1 MDTQNKI
8 TNFHNALSTSLIERD
23 EEATC
28 VLVALLCKQHC
39 LLVGGPG
46 EAKTLLAHRVADFI
60 GSSQTFEA
68 QINKFT
74 EPDELFGMFSLN
86 KMKEDEYVR
95 LTSGMLPQAE
105 IAYIDEVFNGSSAIL
120 NTLLS
125 IMNERRFRNG
135 KRWIDCPLKLMIGT
149 SNKYPNGDGTKEL
162 KAMFDRFLLRRT
174 VKPISRRSNVSR
186 LLWGD
191 VTLKLTDDE
200 RITETELNEAQDAVR
215 AMEWDDD
222 AKQAFEEI
230 VFASRRSGIHASGR
244 RLKQCV
250 TAAAGYAYLSNSP
263 EVSQDHLGI
272 LADCLWVDPS
282 EDQKRELT
290 SIITKIASPSDL
302 VCNSL
307 MLEVD
312 QIIDAIDTSDIAATS
327 GSIKKL
333 QNIGKRLRKLGSAR
347 SERCCTEIDAAIGKI
362 KVSAFSSS
370 F

>member
-1 MDTQNKI
+1 MTIQTKI
-8 TNFHNALSTSLIERD
+8 TKFNQALSNSLIERD
-23 EEATC
+23 EEVTC
-28 VLVALLCKQHC
+28 ILVALLCKQHC
-39 LLVGGPG
+39 LLVGAPG
-46 EAKTLLAHRVADFI
+46 EAKTMLAHRVADFI
-60 GSSQTFEA
+60 GSSETFEA

-74 EPDELFGMFSLN
+74 EPDELYGMFSLN
-86 KMKEDEYVR
+86 AMKEDRYER
-95 LTSGMLPQAE
+95 LTAGMLPDAE
-105 IAYIDEVFNGSSAIL
+105 VAYIDEVFNGSSAIL
-120 NTLLS
+120 NTLLA

-135 KRWIDCPLKLMIGT
+135 KKWVQCPLKLMIGT

-191 VTLKLTDDE
+191 LDLTLTDDD
-200 RITETELNEAQDAVR
+200 RITASELDEAQSAV
-215 AMEWDDD
+215 AVMEWDAD
-222 AKQAFEEI
+222 AKAAYEEI
-230 VFASRRSGIHASGR
+230 VFESRRSGIHASGR

-250 TAAAGYAYLSNSP
+250 TAAAGYAYLSGSP

-272 LADCLWVDPS
+272 LSDCLWVDPS
-282 EDQKRELT
+282 DDQRRELV

-312 QIIDAIDTSDIAATS
+312 QVVESIDTSDVAATS
-327 GSIKKL
+327 GAIKKL
-333 QNIGKRLRKLGSAR
+333 ENIGKRLRKLGSAR
-347 SERCCTEIDAAIGKI
+347 SDKCCKEIEESIGKI

>member
-1 MDTQNKI
+1 MRTQEKI
-8 TNFHNALSTSLIERD
+8 TKFHNALSASLIERD

-60 GSSQTFEA
+60 RSSETFEA
-68 QINKFT
+68 QVNKFT

-86 KMKEDEYVR
+86 KMKEDEYIR
-95 LTSGMLPQAE
+95 LTGGMLPQAE

-149 SNKYPNGDGTKEL
+149 SNKYPNGDGNKEL

-191 VTLKLTDDE
+191 LNLSLPDEHKLSDG
-200 RITETELNEAQDAVR
+200 ELEDAQAAVS

-222 AKQAFEEI
+222 AKQAYEEI
-230 VFASRRSGIHASGR
+230 IFESRRSGINPSGR
-244 RLKQCV
+244 RLRQCV
-250 TAAAGYAYLSNSP
+250 TAASAYAYLSNCP

-282 EDQKRELT
+282 DDQRRELT
-290 SIITKIASPSDL
+290 SVITKIASPSDL

-312 QIIDAIDTSDIAATS
+312 QIVDAIDTSDVAATS

-333 QNIGKRLRKLGSAR
+333 ENIGKRLRKLGSAR
-347 SERCCTEIDAAIGKI
+347 SERCCVEIEEAIGKI

>member
-1 MDTQNKI
+1 MSKTQTKI
-8 TNFHNALSTSLIERD
+8 INFHNALTTSLIERD

-28 VLVALLCKQHC
+28 ILVALLCKQHC
-39 LLVGGPG
+39 LLVGGAG
-46 EAKTLLAHRVADFI
+46 EAKTLLAHRVTEFLS
-60 GSSQTFEA
+60 GSECFEA

-86 KMKEDEYVR
+86 AMKEDRYER
-95 LTSGMLPQAE
+95 LTDLMLPNADV
-105 IAYIDEVFNGSSAIL
+105 AYLDEVFNGSSAIL

-135 KRWIDCPLKLMIGT
+135 KEWVDCPLKLLIGT
-149 SNKYPNGDGTKEL
+149 SNKYPNGEGTKEL

-174 VKPISRRSNVSR
+174 VRPIQRRANVSR

-191 VTLKLTDDE
+191 VSLE
-200 RITETELNEAQDAVR
+200 ITEKLSQSELEEAQKSVF
-215 AMEWDDD
+215 AMEWDED
-222 AKQAFEEI
+222 AKSAYETIIFE
-230 VFASRRSGIHASGR
+230 SRRSGIHPSGR
-244 RLKQCV
+244 RLRQCV
-250 TAAAGYAYLSNSP
+250 SAVSAYAYLSGLP
-263 EVSQDHLGI
+263 EVTQDSLGI
-272 LADCLWVDPS
+272 LADCLWVDPA
-282 EDQKRELT
+282 EDQKRELS

-312 QIIDAIDTSDIAATS
+312 QIVDAIDTSDVAATS

-333 QNIGKRLRKLGSAR
+333 ENIGKKLRKLGSAR
-347 SERCCTEIDAAIGKI
+347 SERCCKEIEEAISKI